1 MTAVQAVR
9 PPAVDRWWAR
19 LFVPAVVPV
28 LLLIG
33 YQAVA
38 SSGQNPYFPI
48 LPKIAGAA
56 GELWFGAGLSRDVL
70 PSLGNLLIGYA
81 TGLLLGVALG
91 VLLGRVP
98 MARRVVAPLVAF
110 GLTLPTVALLPLFL
124 IAFGIGAAMQQAVI
138 AFAVFFV
145 AVINTADGIR
155 GTDPVLLDYA
165 RVYRLTRWRRIG
177 LVIIPAAAP
186 SILAAARVGLSAGL
200 LVMVVGEMVG
210 ASHGIG
216 AVTLLAQQDFA
227 YDRMWAGIVLVGLLG
242 IAINVGFL
250 PLERRLAG
258 RLGAAHTGGT
268 P

>member
-1 MTAVQAVR
+1 MTAVVAVR

-28 LLLIG
+28 LVVIA
-33 YQAVA
+33 YQALA
-38 SSGQNPYFPI
+38 SSGENPYFPPLQEI
-48 LPKIAGAA
+48 ISAA
-56 GELWFGAGLSRDVL
+56 GELWFGPGLTRDVL
-70 PSLGNLLIGYA
+70 PSLWNLAVGYS

-91 VLLGRVP
+91 LLLGRVEV
-98 MARRVVAPLVAF
+98 ARRILAPLVAF

-138 AFAVFFV
+138 AFAVFFI
-145 AVINTADGIR
+145 AVVNTTDGIR
-155 GTDPVLLDYA
+155 DTDPVLLDYS
-165 RVYRLTRWRRIG
+165 RVYRLNRWRRIA
-177 LVIIPAAAP
+177 LVIVPAAAP
-186 SILAAARVGLSAGL
+186 NILAAARVGLSAGL

-227 YDRMWAGIVLVGLLG
+227 YDQMWAGIVLLGLLG

-250 PLERRLAG
+250 ALERRLAG